1 MGRHHDDVGVGLAEA
16 VVSMNRRSCFAT
28 AAVAIAALIPRVS
41 AQSPQATADGV
52 AAFQRGD
59 YQRAAEILR
68 PIAERFPFHD
78 DFTAEFLMAQLYEFA
93 LGVPQD
99 RLRACA
105 LYLRASQS
113 PDGLGSVA
121 GDRHDGLTT
130 SFSSEANATCLQWA
144 SFGFNHGFQRVTF
157 DLGPGHWIDVDL
169 ERVTISHEGG
179 QRQHNLPTPSSGAMF
194 LPIEHAEL
202 TGRDAVRRH
211 FVQIATWTPYQGQNP
226 KWELTWNLYEIVKT
240 DFILA
245 GLTTLMTVAG
255 TGSPP
260 AVNLHDLVDL
270 RIGAAGEAEWISH
283 TGPDSG
289 RTQQIATDGE
299 RREESERR
307 ERERARMEDEQ
318 RIDWS
323 AVRDILRMPTLAY
336 EGGNGCAN
344 VFLFGWSADRAE
356 AVSLH
361 ADANALQLTDA
372 PQTFDLSTQRMGLDL
387 RVHVFARAIRQWPF
401 CTDVV
406 SPGLESEVWRA
417 VAGRVTIAVTDEVQK
432 SQRRTRAT
440 ARIENARFLRGDG
453 ARAMQTA
460 PVVLTAIV
468 GWFAG

>member
-1 MGRHHDDVGVGLAEA
+1 
-16 VVSMNRRSCFAT
+16 MNRRCCFAT
-28 AAVAIAALIPRVS
+28 AAIVAIAALILPAS
-41 AQSPQATADGV
+41 AQSPQANTDGV

-68 PIAERFPFHD
+68 PIAEGFPFHD
-78 DFTAEFLMAQLYEFA
+78 DFTAEFLMAQLYELG

-99 RLRACA
+99 RVRACA

-113 PDGLGSVA
+113 SDGLGPVA
-121 GDRHDGLTT
+121 GERRDGLTT
-130 SFSSEANATCLQWA
+130 SLSPEANATCLQWA

-157 DLGPGHWIDVDL
+157 DLGPRHWIEVEL
-169 ERVTISHEGG
+169 ERITISHEGG

-194 LPIEHAEL
+194 LPVEHAEL

-211 FVQIATWTPYQGQNP
+211 FVHMATWTPYQGQNP

-245 GLTTLMTVAG
+245 GATTLMTVAG
-255 TGSPP
+255 TGLPP
-260 AVNLHDLVDL
+260 AVKLDDLVDL
-270 RIGAAGEAEWISH
+270 RIGDAGDAEWISLA
-283 TGPDSG
+283 GPDSG
-289 RTQQIATDGE
+289 RTQQIATDAE
-299 RREESERR
+299 RREENDRR

-318 RIDWS
+318 RIDWN
-323 AVRDILRMPTLAY
+323 AVRDIRRMPTLAY

-356 AVSLH
+356 AISLR

-372 PQTFDLSTQRMGLDL
+372 PQTFDLSSQQLGLDL
-387 RVHVFARAIRQWPF
+387 RVHVFARASRDWPF

-406 SPGLESEVWRA
+406 IPPGLESEVWRA
-417 VAGRVTIAVTDEVQK
+417 VAGRITIAVTDEVQK
-432 SQRRTRAT
+432 AQRRRRAT
-440 ARIENARFLRGDG
+440 ARIENAQFLRDDG
-453 ARAMQTA
+453 ARAMQA
-460 PVVLTAIV
+460 IPVVLTAIV